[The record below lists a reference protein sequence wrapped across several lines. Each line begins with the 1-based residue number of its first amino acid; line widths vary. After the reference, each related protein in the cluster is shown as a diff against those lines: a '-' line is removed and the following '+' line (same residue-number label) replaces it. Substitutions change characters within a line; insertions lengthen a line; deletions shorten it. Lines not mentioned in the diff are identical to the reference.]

1 MSINITPASKSLYFE
16 EFETGLTITSPG
28 RTITE
33 ADVVA
38 FAALT
43 GDWTRIHTDAVYA
56 AGHPLG
62 QRVAHGL
69 LGMSIAVA
77 LAMRLGFLEESVL
90 AFREISDWKFSQPIH
105 LGDTIHMCGVVTE
118 TKRVPRLGGGLVTLE
133 VEIINQKE
141 EVTQRGKWGFLVKSS
156 SLPPVL

>member
-1 MSINITPASKSLYFE
+1 MSKEFTPSSKSLYFE
-16 EFETGLTITSPG
+16 EFEPGLTITSAG

-56 AGHPLG
+56 ASHPLG

-77 LAMRLGFLEESVL
+77 LAIRLGFLEESVL
-90 AFREISDWKFSQPIH
+90 AFREINDWKFSLPIH
-105 LGDTIHMCGVVTE
+105 LGDTIHMHATVVE
-118 TKRVPRLGGGLVTLE
+118 KKRVPRLGSGMVTLE
-133 VEIINQKE
+133 VEILNQNGDA
-141 EVTQRGKWGFLVKSS
+141 VQRGKWGFLVKSKES
-156 SLPPVL
+156 KP

>member
-1 MSINITPASKSLYFE
+1 MPRVITPASKALFFE
-16 EFETGLTITSPG
+16 EFEPGLSFISPA

-33 ADVVA
+33 ADVVS

-56 AGHPLG
+56 ASHQLG

-69 LGMSIAVA
+69 LGLSVAVA
-77 LAMRLGFLEESVL
+77 LALRLGFLEESVL
-90 AFREISDWKFSQPIH
+90 AFREVSDWKFSQPIY
-105 LGDTIHMCGVVTE
+105 LGDTIHVSARVVE
-118 TKRVPRLGGGLVTLE
+118 SKRVPRLDGGLVTLE

-141 EVTQRGKWGFLVKSS
+141 QVTQHGKWSFLVKSKGS
-156 SLPPVL
+156 V